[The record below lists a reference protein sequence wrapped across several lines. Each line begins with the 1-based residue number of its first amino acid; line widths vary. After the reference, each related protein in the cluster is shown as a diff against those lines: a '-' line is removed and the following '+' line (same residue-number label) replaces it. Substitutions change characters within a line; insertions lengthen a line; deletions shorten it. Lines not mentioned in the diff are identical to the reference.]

1 MSRVSASIDI
11 AAPPDR
17 VWAVAMDPARL
28 GEWVTIHREVEE
40 VSDQPLRGGSTLR
53 QKLCLRGVNFH
64 VRWTVAEAHRPEAAV
79 WDGRGP
85 ARSKAHISYRL
96 RANCEGGTRFD
107 YENEFKAP
115 LGPLGAAA
123 SRALVGGLPQR
134 EANATLRRLKAV
146 VEGDGAGSG
155 ETRAR

>member
-17 VWAVAMDPARL
+17 VWEVAMDPARL
-28 GEWVTIHREVEE
+28 GDWVTIHRAVEE
-40 VSDQPLRGGSTLR
+40 VSDRPLRDGSTLR

-64 VRWTVAEAHRPEAAV
+64 VRWTVADARRPEQAM

-96 RANCEGGTRFD
+96 RANGDGGTRFD

-123 SRALVGGLPQR
+123 SRALVGGLPQH
-134 EANATLRRLKAV
+134 EANATLGRLKAV
-146 VEGDGAGSG
+146 VEAEAGRSR
-155 ETRAR
+155 EARAR